1 MVEQAGHCHVLFLF
15 QSVQTNEALFVFI
28 LWTNIWVLAI
38 CYAMHSA
45 RGWKD
50 MKSSHSGWC
59 WKCEIPGRLEAHK
72 NHIIKIQIIK
82 FCKNNEGGATTNSD
96 WGSMKSLSKKSHLS
110 YISNTYQAKKVRV
123 DSEWNLFKY
132 KELLLHLMSIY

>member
-1 MVEQAGHCHVLFLF
+1 MSCFCFNQYRLMKLYLFSFSEQTFECSL
-15 QSVQTNEALFVFI
+15 
-28 LWTNIWVLAI
+28 
-38 CYAMHSA
+38 YAMHSA